1 MHSKTR
7 LPARFLRDRRE
18 PLVASANER
27 QLLDLVRRHG
37 GVTRAELGRLTGLT
51 AQSVVRLVDELSE
64 RGLVTF
70 EAAVVHGRGKPSPL
84 VRLAADYAYC
94 IGISIA
100 TDAVTIVLV
109 DFAGQA
115 LAQRIE
121 PMSPITRLGLFAFL
135 HKLIDQVLA
144 TCPGAR
150 ERLFGIGVGMT
161 GFFVGKGT
169 PLNPPEPLDDLALVE
184 LDTLL
189 EQELGYPVWIDNDGN
204 VAAIGESLLGVGRTY
219 RDFAYLYF
227 SHGFG
232 GGVIA
237 NDELMRGMH
246 GNAGEFAG
254 MLPRLGLPRPTLEL
268 LRDMRNEEGGAY
280 PTIHAMLAQFDPA
293 WPCVERWIDAVAPS
307 LSVVASAIV
316 AILDPAAIVLG
327 GRLPAA
333 LAERLIPRIE
343 IDNLPRRG
351 HARPQ
356 AQLVAASAPGDA
368 AAMGA
373 AALPLKQ
380 HFFR

>member
-1 MHSKTR
+1 MNSKTR
-7 LPARFLRDRRE
+7 PHARFLRDRRE
-18 PLVASANER
+18 PVVASANER
-27 QLLDLVRRHG
+27 QILDLVRRRG
-37 GVTRAELGRLTGLT
+37 AVTRAELGRLTGLT

-64 RGLVTF
+64 RGLLSFDV
-70 EAAVVHGRGKPSPL
+70 AVAQGRGKPSPL
-84 VRLAADYAYC
+84 VRLTADYAYC

-100 TDAVTIVLV
+100 TDAVTIALV
-109 DFAGQA
+109 DFAGR
-115 LAQRIE
+115 AQVQRVE

-144 TCPGAR
+144 ACPDAR

-161 GFFVGKGT
+161 GFFVGKGS

-204 VAAIGESLLGVGRTY
+204 VAAIGESLLGVGREY

-237 NDELMRGMH
+237 NDELLRGMH
-246 GNAGEFAG
+246 GNAGDFAG
-254 MLPRLGLPRPTLEL
+254 LLPRLGLPRPTLAL
-268 LRDMRNEEGGAY
+268 LREMCNEDGAAY
-280 PTIHAMLAQFDPA
+280 PTIHAMLARFDPG
-293 WPCVERWIDAVAPS
+293 WRCVDRWIDAVAPS

-316 AILDPAAIVLG
+316 AILDPAAIVFG
-327 GRLPAA
+327 GRMPLA
-333 LAERLIPRIE
+333 LAARLMPRIE

-351 HARPQ
+351 YARPQ

>member
-1 MHSKTR
+1 MNSKLR
-7 LPARFLRDRRE
+7 PHARFLRDRRE
-18 PLVASANER
+18 PVIASPNER
-27 QLLDLVRRHG
+27 QILDLVRRHG

-51 AQSVVRLVDELSE
+51 AQSVMRLVDELSG
-64 RGLVTF
+64 RGLVSF
-70 EAAVVHGRGKPSPL
+70 DAAVANGRGKPSPM
-84 VRLAADYAYC
+84 VRLVADYTYC
-94 IGISIA
+94 VGVSIA
-100 TDAVTIVLV
+100 TDTVTVVLV

-115 LAQRIE
+115 LTQRIE

-135 HKLIDQVLA
+135 HKMIDQVLA
-144 TCPGAR
+144 TRPGAR

-161 GFFVGKGT
+161 GFFVGKGS
-169 PLNPPEPLDDLALVE
+169 PLNPPEPLNDLALVE

-189 EQELGYPVWIDNDGN
+189 EQELGQPVWIDNDGN
-204 VAAIGESLLGVGRTY
+204 VAAIGESLLGVGREH

-237 NDELMRGMH
+237 GDELMRGMH

-268 LRDMRNEEGGAY
+268 LREMHCADGADC
-280 PTIHAMLAQFDPA
+280 PTIHAMLAQFDPN
-293 WPCVERWIDAVAPS
+293 WRCVDRWIDAVAPS
-307 LSVVASAIV
+307 LSVVSSAIV
-316 AILDPAAIVLG
+316 AILDPAAIVFG
-327 GRLPAA
+327 GRLPPA

-356 AQLVAASAPGDA
+356 AQLLAATAPGDA

>member
-1 MHSKTR
+1 MNSKTR
-7 LPARFLRDRRE
+7 PHARFLRDRRE
-18 PLVASANER
+18 PVVASANER
-27 QLLDLVRRHG
+27 QILDLVRRRG
-37 GVTRAELGRLTGLT
+37 AVTRAELGRLTGLT

-64 RGLVTF
+64 RGLLSFDV
-70 EAAVVHGRGKPSPL
+70 AVAQGRGKPSPL
-84 VRLAADYAYC
+84 VRLTADYAYC

-100 TDAVTIVLV
+100 TDAVTIALV
-109 DFAGQA
+109 DFAGR
-115 LAQRIE
+115 AQVQRVE

-144 TCPGAR
+144 ACPDAR

-161 GFFVGKGT
+161 GFFVGKGS

-204 VAAIGESLLGVGRTY
+204 VAAIGESLLGVGREY

-237 NDELMRGMH
+237 NDELLRGMH

-268 LRDMRNEEGGAY
+268 LREMCNEDGAAY
-280 PTIHAMLAQFDPA
+280 PTIHAMLARFDPG
-293 WPCVERWIDAVAPS
+293 WRCVDRWIDAVAPS

-316 AILDPAAIVLG
+316 AILDPAAIVFG
-327 GRLPAA
+327 GRMPLA
-333 LAERLIPRIE
+333 LAARLMPRIE
-343 IDNLPRRG
+343 IDTLPRRG
-351 HARPQ
+351 YARPQ